1 MPRNRIAR
9 DDVILSLAI
18 QKPRSLNA
26 LGMVRGL
33 NDRQKTGRTANKI
46 LAAISD
52 WIAVPIDECPKV
64 LKTRKNKGKSRPTSD
79 LLKVLLKLKCEEH
92 SVAQKLIASS
102 DEIDELARNDGA
114 KIRALNGRR
123 RAIFGEDALALKHGK
138 IAVTM
143 KNDKYKIINI

>member
-1 MPRNRIAR
+1 MPMGPAPEINTSSPVKSYVSA
-9 DDVILSLAI
+9 VCT
-18 QKPRSLNA
+18 A
-26 LGMVRGL
+26 LPNGS
-33 NDRQKTGRTANKI
+33 KK
-46 LAAISD
+46 AAISD
-52 WIAVPIDECPKV
+52 GIAVPIDDCPKV
-64 LKTRKNKGKSRPTSD
+64 LKTQKNKGKSRPTSD

-114 KIRALNGRR
+114 KIRALNGWR